1 MSNPSDNKQHYL
13 EILSR
18 FSSDLIRKNRVED
31 VLWCITENAISE
43 LGFEDCVIY
52 LVNETGEYLVQRA
65 AYGAKDSGKHE
76 IVEPIKIPIGIGVVG
91 HVAKVGVGEIVE
103 DCSLDPRYIED
114 DAQRNSEITVPI
126 LQNGKVIG
134 VIDSE
139 HSQLAYYNDEHLAV
153 LNAIASIAGIRLSQI
168 KVKQSVERDR
178 DLFAERIAD
187 KKYELQMAMHQLQQ
201 TNAQL
206 ERLVEEKSQLL
217 NELHHRVKNQMQMM
231 HSLIN
236 LQSNEVES
244 EEVKANLLICM
255 NRVRCMGLV
264 YQMAEGL
271 TVDAAQYLR
280 ALNDELHS
288 SYGIY
293 PSTPYEV
300 TVTGPDMGTDKTV
313 LLGFIMVD
321 LFSAGIKSL
330 EGTEGPKSSMI
341 VDINEHCSIQFNS
354 NWWGFDQLSE
364 LTDLFIA
371 QIGASK
377 IDSDEA
383 DLHLVCKI

>member
-13 EILSR
+13 ELLSR
-18 FSSDLIRKNRVED
+18 FSSDLIGKSKVED

-43 LGFEDCVIY
+43 LGFEDCVVY
-52 LVNETGEYLVQRA
+52 LVNDTGEYLIQKA
-65 AYGAKDSGKHE
+65 AFGPKDSGKRQ
-76 IVEPIKIPIGIGVVG
+76 IAEPIKIKIGAGVVG
-91 HVAKVGVGEIVE
+91 AVAKSGIAEIVE
-103 DCSLDPRYIED
+103 DCSLDPRYIQD
-114 DAQRNSEITVPI
+114 DATRNSEISVPI
-126 LQNGKVIG
+126 IKEGTVIG

-139 HSQLAYYNDEHLAV
+139 HSQIGYYTEDHLSV
-153 LNAIASIAGIRLSQI
+153 LRAIAHITAIRLGQI
-168 KVKQSVERDR
+168 SYTKSVVKDR
-178 DLFAERIAD
+178 DLLSEKVAD
-187 KKYELQMAMHQLQQ
+187 AKGELQMAMHQMKQ

-206 ERLVEEKSQLL
+206 EKLVEEKSELL
-217 NELHHRVKNQMQMM
+217 IELHHRVKNQMQMM

-236 LQSNEVES
+236 LQSNEVDS
-244 EEVKANLLICM
+244 EEVKENLLICM

-271 TVDAAQYLR
+271 TVDATQYLR

-288 SYGIY
+288 AYGIN
-293 PSTPYEV
+293 PSSPYEV
-300 TVTGPDMGTDKTV
+300 SVTGSDMGTDKTV

-321 LFSAGIKSL
+321 LFAAGIKNL
-330 EGTEGPKSSMI
+330 GNTESPEASMI
-341 VDINEHCSIQFNS
+341 VDVNDHCNIQFNS

-364 LTDLFIA
+364 LTDIFIA

-377 IDSDEA
+377 IESDEA